1 MSQDKNESYPV
12 KRGRFDSL
20 TIYDVT
26 SQELKIIE
34 NGSTNSLYLNFAI
47 FLLSVSASFFVSIF
61 TVEWFPESADK
72 NDHLVSFIV
81 FLIIA
86 ILTFLVGLICGIV
99 WYRSHDSF
107 KETIKI
113 IKQRLKEEKV
123 INPDDDESID
133 VEVVEDE

>member
-1 MSQDKNESYPV
+1 MSEEKNESYPV

-61 TVEWFPESADK
+61 TVDWFPDSTEQNA
-72 NDHLVSFIV
+72 HLVSFIV
-81 FLIIA
+81 FLIIS
-86 ILTFLVGLICGIV
+86 ILTLLVGIICGIV

-113 IKQRLKEEKV
+113 IKQRLKEEKIV
-123 INPDDDESID
+123 NPNDDESID
-133 VEVVEDE
+133 IKYSDDD